1 VIRNSRRVF
10 ALTVAGAVAFA
21 PVMSGC
27 AAGRTPQTAMPTQLT
42 EGINVTVPQRAKKP
56 EIDIRNMFV
65 LGPAAGTAAAPGSS
79 VPLYATFINQVQG
92 RPDRL
97 VSVSSPD
104 ITGAQI
110 AGNAVTLPAATA
122 QGGQA
127 VRLFTQPGQTPQV
140 VLQGIRTRLFGGEYI
155 ELTLRFE
162 RAGSI
167 TVPVPVVPAQGEFAS
182 YSPVPTASPAS
193 SPTQSGRPAAT
204 TSPTVGDTATPGATE
219 TPVPSPTV
227 PSASPS

>member
-1 VIRNSRRVF
+1 MIRNSRRVF

-27 AAGRTPQTAMPTQLT
+27 AAGHTPQTAMPTQLT
-42 EGINVTVPQRAKKP
+42 EGINVTVPQGAKRS

-65 LGPAAGTAAAPGSS
+65 LGPAAGATAAPGSA
-79 VPLYATFINQVQG
+79 VPLYATLINQVQG

-97 VSVSSPD
+97 VSVTSPD
-104 ITGAQI
+104 VTRVQI
-110 AGNAVTLPAATA
+110 AGGAVALPAADQ

-127 VRLFTQPGQTPQV
+127 VRLVTQPGQAPQV
-140 VLQGIRTRLFGGEYI
+140 ILQGIRTPLIGGEDI

-167 TVPVPVVPAQGEFAS
+167 TVPVPVVPAQDEYAS
-182 YSPVPTASPAS
+182 YSPVPTTPASP
-193 SPTQSGRPAAT
+193 SPTGTRRPGVT
-204 TSPTVGDTATPGATE
+204 TSPTVGDTAVPGTPG
-219 TPVPSPTV
+219 TPVPTPTV
-227 PSASPS
+227 PSASPH